1 MRGGTTRSSV
11 VLGGQRIAI
20 TELRAHSLQR
30 GELVLPTFVRAAATN
45 PLDMAKM
52 ASIAAGASTR
62 RSGDTLE
69 PSPEL
74 EQPRSAPKSAVPL
87 RWVALSQA
95 QLHEWLSGSLKQL
108 VLPLVMIDGIYF
120 RDRAIVVALGIYRQ
134 GSKRALAL
142 REGSTESI
150 RVARALL
157 SELVERGL
165 DADRATL

>member
-1 MRGGTTRSSV
+1 
-11 VLGGQRIAI
+11 
-20 TELRAHSLQR
+20 
-30 GELVLPTFVRAAATN
+30 
-45 PLDMAKM
+45 M

-74 EQPRSAPKSAVPL
+74 EQPRSASKSAVPL

-108 VLPLVMIDGIYF
+108 DLPLVMIDGIYF
-120 RDRAIVVALGIYRQ
+120 RDRAILVALGIYRQ

-142 REGSTESI
+142 REGSTESM